1 MTRELTPAEENFTQL
16 LAAGK
21 TQSDAYRE
29 AFPKTVNWKDE
40 TIWSKASTLSAS
52 GKVKERLKQ
61 LQERLEEKALWSREQ
76 SVQTLLTVINDPDKK
91 TDIIA
96 AVKELNAMHGFNAPQ
111 VIDHKSTDGTM
122 TPAAPVVIDKSLV
135 KSVID
140 KLNEDI

>member
-29 AFPKTVNWKDE
+29 AFPQSQRWKDE
-40 TIWSKASTLSAS
+40 TLWPKASNLAKSN
-52 GKVKERLKQ
+52 KVQTRLKQ

-111 VIDHKSTDGTM
+111 VIDHTSSDGSM
-122 TPAAPVVIDKSLV
+122 KQLAPVYNIV
-135 KSVID
+135 K
-140 KLNEDI
+140 